1 MMAIRKIQLVANCA
15 SGSVGPHAPDEARKI
30 QAEYGVDAVVHSPQ
44 TAELEA
50 CLREAIEAG
59 PDLLAVLAGDGTA
72 RTAVELCGPDGPLV
86 APLPGG
92 TMNMLP
98 YAVYGQTTWQQALRD
113 CLDTG
118 VPRLIGGGE
127 VEGRTF
133 LVAAILGAPALWAP
147 AREAARKGDLRN
159 AVRRANLAWRRA
171 FSGRLRY
178 ALDGGARGKAEA
190 LSFICPLTSRALD
203 DEAQCLEADVLT
215 PSGAAEAFRL
225 AFNAMMGDWRRDP
238 AVRSVACR
246 HAHVWASGGMPA
258 VLDGEPV
265 RLRAKVEVR
274 WRPGVAR
281 ILAPPL
287 VEAAEIKAQ
296 AAPGDEVGL

>member
-1 MMAIRKIQLVANCA
+1 MTIRTIQLVANCA
-15 SGSVGPHAPDEARKI
+15 SGSVGLRAPEEAQKI
-30 QAEYGVDAVVHSPQ
+30 LAEFGLDAVVHAPQ
-44 TAELEA
+44 PEDLEA
-50 CLREAIEAG
+50 CLKEAIEAG

-72 RTAVELCGPDGPLV
+72 RAAVEFCGPNGPLV

-98 YAVYGQTTWQQALRD
+98 HAIYGQVTWQQALRD
-113 CLDTG
+113 CLERG
-118 VPRLIGGGE
+118 EERLIGGGE

-147 AREAARKGDLRN
+147 AREAARRGDIRD
-159 AVRRANLAWRRA
+159 AVRRAHLAWRRA

-178 ALDGGARGKAEA
+178 VLDAGERGKAEA

-203 DEAQCLEADVLT
+203 DDAQHLEADVLT
-215 PSGAAEAFRL
+215 PSGASEAFRL

-238 AVRSVACR
+238 AVQSVACR
-246 HAHVWASGGMPA
+246 HAHVWASGGVPA

-265 RLRAKVEVR
+265 RLRARVEVS

-281 ILAPPL
+281 ILAPPRPA
-287 VEAAEIKAQ
+287 VAGVRGETKV
-296 AAPGDEVGL
+296 GDEVRL

>member
-1 MMAIRKIQLVANCA
+1 MAIRKVQLIANTA
-15 SGSVGPHAPDEARKI
+15 SGSVGPRAPEEAEKI
-30 QAEYGVDAVVHSPQ
+30 LAEFGVEAVVHAPQ
-44 TAELEA
+44 PQDLEA
-50 CLREAIEAG
+50 CLKQAIDAG

-72 RTAVELCGPDGPLV
+72 RAAVELCGANGPLV

-98 YAVYGQTTWQQALRD
+98 YAIYGQIPWQQALRG
-113 CLDTG
+113 CLEAG
-118 VPRLIGGGE
+118 EPRLIGGGE

-147 AREAARKGDLRN
+147 AREAARRGDLRN
-159 AVRRANLAWRRA
+159 ALRRGQLAWRRA

-190 LSFICPLTSRALD
+190 VSFICPLTSKALD
-203 DEAQCLEADVLT
+203 NEAQYLEADVLT
-215 PSGAAEAFRL
+215 PASATEAFRL
-225 AFNAMMGDWRRDP
+225 AFNAMTGDWRRDP
-238 AVRSVACR
+238 AVQAVACR
-246 HAHVWASGGMPA
+246 HAHVWASGGLPA

-274 WRPGVAR
+274 WRPAVAR

-287 VEAAEIKAQ
+287 PGPAEVKAH
-296 AAPGDEVGL
+296 AKVGDELAL

>member
-1 MMAIRKIQLVANCA
+1 MVPRKVQLIANCA
-15 SGSVGPHAPDEARKI
+15 SGSVGPQAPEEARKI
-30 QAEYGVDAVVHSPQ
+30 LAEFGVEAVVHSPQ
-44 TAELEA
+44 PEDLEA
-50 CLREAIEAG
+50 CLKQAIEAA

-72 RTAVELCGPDGPLV
+72 RAAVELCGPNGPMV

-98 YAVYGQTTWQQALRD
+98 YAVYGQAPWQEALRG

-147 AREAARKGDLRN
+147 AREAARRGDLRN
-159 AVRRANLAWRRA
+159 ALRRGEIAWRRA

-178 ALDGGARGKAEA
+178 VLDAGARGKAEA
-190 LSFICPLTSRALD
+190 LSFICPLTSKALD
-203 DEAQCLEADVLT
+203 DEAQYLEADVLT

-238 AVRSVACR
+238 AVRSAACR

-258 VLDGEPV
+258 VLDGEPM

-281 ILAPPL
+281 ILAPPP
-287 VEAAEIKAQ
+287 AA
-296 AAPGDEVGL
+296 AAPVKAEADLDGGVGP

>member
-1 MMAIRKIQLVANCA
+1 MAIRKVQLVANCA
-15 SGSVGPHAPDEARKI
+15 SGSVGPHAPEEAQKI
-30 QAEYGVDAVVHSPQ
+30 LAEFGVEAVVHAPQ
-44 TAELEA
+44 PQDLEA
-50 CLREAIEAG
+50 CLKEAIAAG

-72 RTAVELCGPDGPLV
+72 RAAVELCGPDGPLV

-98 YAVYGQTTWQQALRD
+98 YAVYGQTSWQAALRG
-113 CLDTG
+113 CLETG

-133 LVAAILGAPALWAP
+133 LVAAILGSPALWAP
-147 AREAARKGDLRN
+147 AREAARRGELRN
-159 AVRRANLAWRRA
+159 ALRRANLAWRRA

-178 ALDGGARGKAEA
+178 VLDGGGRGKAEA

-203 DEAQCLEADVLT
+203 DEAQYLEADVLT
-215 PSGAAEAFRL
+215 PSGASEAFRL

-274 WRPGVAR
+274 WRSGVAR
-281 ILAPPL
+281 ILAPPV
-287 VEAAEIKAQ
+287 VEGAGDKGEV
-296 AAPGDEVGL
+296 APGDEVGL

>member
-1 MMAIRKIQLVANCA
+1 MVLRKVQLIANCA
-15 SGSVGPHAPDEARKI
+15 SGSVGPHAPEEARKI
-30 QAEYGVDAVVHSPQ
+30 LAEFGVEAVVHAPQ
-44 TAELEA
+44 PEDLEA
-50 CLREAIEAG
+50 CLQEAIAAG

-98 YAVYGQTTWQQALRD
+98 YAIYGQVPWQQALRT
-113 CLDTG
+113 CLEAG
-118 VPRLIGGGE
+118 EPRVIGGGE
-127 VEGRTF
+127 VEGRLF

-147 AREAARKGDLRN
+147 AREAARRGDLRN
-159 AVRRANLAWRRA
+159 ALRRGHLAWRRA

-178 ALDGGARGKAEA
+178 ALDGGERGKAEA

-203 DEAQCLEADVLT
+203 SGAQYLEADVLT
-215 PSGAAEAFRL
+215 PSGASEAFRL

-238 AVRSVACR
+238 AVQAVACR
-246 HAHVWASGGMPA
+246 HAHIWASGGMPA

-265 RLRAKVEVR
+265 RLRTKVEVR

-281 ILAPPL
+281 ILGPPATEA
-287 VEAAEIKAQ
+287 VEAKAPSETQ
-296 AAPGDEVGL
+296 VSL

>member
-1 MMAIRKIQLVANCA
+1 MTIRTVQLVANCA

-30 QAEYGVDAVVHSPQ
+30 LAEFGVDAVVHSPQ
-44 TAELEA
+44 PQDLEA
-50 CLREAIEAG
+50 CLKQAIEAG

-72 RTAVELCGPDGPLV
+72 RAAVELCGPNGPLV

-98 YAVYGQTTWQQALRD
+98 YAVYGQTPWQHALRD

-133 LVAAILGAPALWAP
+133 LVAAILGSPALWAP

-159 AVRRANLAWRRA
+159 AARRAHLAWRRA

-178 ALDGGARGKAEA
+178 VLDAGARGKAEA

-203 DEAQCLEADVLT
+203 DEAQYLEADVLT
-215 PSGAAEAFRL
+215 PSGATEAFRL

-238 AVRSVACR
+238 AVSSVACR

-281 ILAPPL
+281 ILGPPL
-287 VEAAEIKAQ
+287 AEATQVKAQ